1 MSDQVHELASVSLME
16 HLSEAILIPEPEPS
30 QPCMEFDQVREPVH
44 ESIPVCLLVEYEG
57 MMWSPILTST
67 AEKCVLNSRMSI
79 IEEEKKISTMPVSL
93 PNTKSVSLWMLPPCL
108 PLTPL
113 LPIP

>member
-1 MSDQVHELASVSLME
+1 MSAMSDQVHELASVSLME
-16 HLSEAILIPEPEPS
+16 HLSKAILIPEPEPS
-30 QPCMEFDQVREPVH
+30 QPCIEFDQVRGN
-44 ESIPVCLLVEYEG
+44 EG
-57 MMWSPILTST
+57 MMWSPTLTST

-79 IEEEKKISTMPVSL
+79 IEEEEKISTMPVAL

-113 LPIP
+113 LPIPY